1 MPLINKKAIYHFDF
15 IIPLLLLPFI
25 GISLF
30 LVNEISHHLFKK
42 EIAYIIIGFITFFAV
57 FLFPIRKYLWIIPF
71 LYTINILLLLGV
83 DLFGISILGARR
95 WLKIPI
101 IGLTIQPSEFMKTTM
116 ILMLGYKIY
125 QNPPDENGYTLKEL
139 IKLSAYILLPF
150 ILIAKEPDLGTAL
163 ILLIVGFGTLI
174 IVGIRKKIIINGIIF
189 LLFFIPFAYKFL
201 LHDYQRDRINKFL
214 GKPSYHV
221 EQSLIAIGSGGISG
235 KSKEEATQTQLKFLP
250 IASSD
255 FIFAYYVERFGFIGV
270 IVLLGLYFFLVYY
283 LLSYVK
289 YLKNDYFAMP
299 IFASVGL
306 MIFVYS
312 YVNISMTI
320 NLAPVVGV
328 PLPFMSHGGTS
339 FINFMIIFGIL
350 ENLLAFKHE
359 FLYNFNSENST
370 GL

>member
-1 MPLINKKAIYHFDF
+1 MIKKLNHFDF
-15 IIPLLLLPFI
+15 ILPLLLIPFI

-30 LVNEISHHLFKK
+30 LVNEINHLLFKK
-42 EIAYIIIGFITFFAV
+42 EIAYITIGFIAFLIA
-57 FLFPIRKYLWIIPF
+57 FLFPIRKLLWLIPF
-71 LYTINILLLLGV
+71 LYGLNLLLLLGV
-83 DLFGISILGARR
+83 DLFGISILGAKR
-95 WLKIPI
+95 WIKIPI

-125 QNPPDENGYTLKEL
+125 KNPPDKNGYNFIELLK
-139 IKLSAYILLPF
+139 ISWIIIVPF
-150 ILIAKEPDLGTAL
+150 LLIAKEPDLGTAL

-174 IVGIRKKIIINGIIF
+174 IVGVRKKILINAILF
-189 LLFFIPFAYKFL
+189 LIFFIPFSYQFL
-201 LHDYQRDRINKFL
+201 LQDYQKKRINKFL

-221 EQSLIAIGSGGISG
+221 EQSLIAIGSGGLSG
-235 KSKEEATQTQLKFLP
+235 KSEKEATQTQLKFLP

-270 IVLLGLYFFLVYY
+270 IILLGLYFFLVYY
-283 LLSYVK
+283 LLSYVEI
-289 YLKNDYFAMP
+289 LKNDYFAMP

-312 YVNISMTI
+312 YVNIAMTI

-328 PLPFMSHGGTS
+328 PLPFLSHGGTS

-350 ENLLAFKHE
+350 ENLLAFKYD
-359 FLYNFNSENST
+359 FLYNFNREDDEM